1 MIERLCYVFGVVGSS
16 VETAT
21 APAGIDGGAVTLI
34 SNGDVS
40 ALATSVSAE
49 DYAPDKV
56 EALTADVDWVSQ
68 RAMAHDRVLTWASD
82 QGAVIPFPMWTLFR
96 DAKAVKAMLSKRMSE
111 LQQTFKRLADGRE
124 FIVRVYVQPGVL
136 KHHLAEHNAELTVL
150 EAEAA
155 KASPGQ
161 KYLLERKMENLRR
174 DAGRDVA
181 SRVANEIHDALRA
194 PAMETVREQPVNLGA
209 RREQGRAILNASFLV
224 APPRVVEFQRALTEM
239 VNKYEPSGFK
249 FDFTGP
255 WPPYHFATLGAVM
268 HAASLASPVLSR
280 MAAVEE
286 FRLSTSRLDQQ
297 REMLTGI
304 VNSLPDPIVIVNA
317 SHDIVVQNERAEH
330 LLSTGDKDSDGRRR
344 AVEINNLLFTSHVS
358 KAAMGANE
366 SAGSR
371 ELNLVD
377 PAEGTD
383 LLFEVLTHDL
393 SGVEGSQAGS
403 TVSVL
408 RDVTDLRRAANE
420 LERQVQRVRLAE
432 IDAKRERD
440 RLNLI
445 LENVADPI
453 LVTDDRSNI
462 ILMNKEAEQLF
473 ETDDSDGGERPATVQ
488 ANDTKFTTF
497 ISDFT
502 ISPSLARREQ
512 MTLHIPDTGVELPVE
527 VVSGK
532 ILNRRGEPLAIVS
545 VLHDLTGQV
554 ENERLYDE
562 LKTSS
567 SQLEDRIHAATADLA
582 EQNTR
587 LQWQS
592 RELEKANR
600 LKSEFLASM
609 SHELRTPIN
618 ALIGYASL
626 MLDRIYGELN
636 PRQEEGL
643 SRIQGAAQHL
653 LALINDILD
662 LAKIE
667 AGRMPLH
674 LDDVT
679 LGNIVTEISQQIEPL
694 LKKKTLTFNVEMP
707 SNDLTLHTDR
717 TKVKQILL
725 NLLSNA
731 VKFTHHGGIWVTI
744 SKDEEDLRFDVRD
757 TGIGIRAS
765 DLESIWEDFRQV
777 DQSRTREFGGTGLG
791 LSITRKLVD
800 ALGGH
805 IFAESVYGQGSTFTV
820 VLPVRSVAQPDD
832 LPRMVDEVPP
842 PPRAER

>member
-1 MIERLCYVFGVVGSS
+1 MIAQF
-16 VETAT
+16 
-21 APAGIDGGAVTLI
+21 
-34 SNGDVS
+34 
-40 ALATSVSAE
+40 
-49 DYAPDKV
+49 
-56 EALTADVDWVSQ
+56 AD
-68 RAMAHDRVLTWASD
+68 
-82 QGAVIPFPMWTLFR
+82 I
-96 DAKAVKAMLSKRMSE
+96 
-111 LQQTFKRLADGRE
+111 
-124 FIVRVYVQPGVL
+124 
-136 KHHLAEHNAELTVL
+136 
-150 EAEAA
+150 
-155 KASPGQ
+155 
-161 KYLLERKMENLRR
+161 
-174 DAGRDVA
+174 
-181 SRVANEIHDALRA
+181 
-194 PAMETVREQPVNLGA
+194 LGA
-209 RREQGRAILNASFLV
+209 RRGIAITLDSPPTRFVSTASVGFEPEATPAISLAV
-224 APPRVVEFQRALTEM
+224 DDLSNPIVLSALSLHAVTCDGAVSLAGLPFGEWVAIPFPQPQYRGAPPLLSEADLDHIQLDGCSLKRRSAIDRRRKLGHAPAGVALIEASIDEA
-239 VNKYEPSGFK
+239 V
-249 FDFTGP
+249 
-255 WPPYHFATLGAVM
+255 LGEVM
-268 HAASLASPVLSR
+268 HAASMAGPVLSR

-286 FRLSTSRLDQQ
+286 FRLSTNRLDQQ
-297 REMLTGI
+297 REMLTAI
-304 VNSLPDPIVIVNA
+304 VNSLPDPIVIINSEHA
-317 SHDIVVQNERAEH
+317 IVVQNKRAEH
-330 LLSTGDKDSDGRRR
+330 LLSTTDKDSEGRRR
-344 AVEINNLLFTSHVS
+344 AVEINNLLFTSHLS
-358 KAAMGANE
+358 KAAMGASE
-366 SAGSR
+366 SAGAR

-377 PAEGTD
+377 PDEGAD

-393 SGVEGSQAGS
+393 GGLEGAQAGS

-432 IDAKRERD
+432 IEAKRERD

-473 ETDDSDGGERPATVQ
+473 ESDDSQQWERAATVQ

-502 ISPSLARREQ
+502 ISPSLARREE
-512 MTLHIPDTGVELPVE
+512 MTLHIPHTGVELPVE

-545 VLHDLTGQV
+545 VLHDLTEQV

-562 LKTSS
+562 LKTFSN
-567 SQLEDRIHAATADLA
+567 QLEDRIQAATADLA

-626 MLDRIYGELN
+626 MLDRIYGDLT

-643 SRIQGAAQHL
+643 NRIQGAAQHL

-679 LGNIVTEISQQIEPL
+679 LGDIVREISQQMEPL
-694 LKKKTLTFNVEMP
+694 VKKRALTFNVDMP
-707 SNDLTLHTDR
+707 SKDITLHTDR

-731 VKFTHHGGIWVTI
+731 VKFTHHGGIWVTV

-805 IFAESVYGQGSTFTV
+805 VFAESTFGKGSTFTV
-820 VLPVRSVAQPDD
+820 VLPIRTIARPDD
-832 LPRMVDEVPP
+832 PPRLIDEVPP
-842 PPRAER
+842 PSPARR

>member
-1 MIERLCYVFGVVGSS
+1 LSDSRRDREAVAASPQLTGERLAELLS
-16 VETAT
+16 A
-21 APAGIDGGAVTLI
+21 I
-34 SNGDVS
+34 S
-40 ALATSVSAE
+40 E
-49 DYAPDKV
+49 APDFTTG
-56 EALTADVDWVSQ
+56 ATFMIAQIAD
-68 RAMAHDRVLTWASD
+68 
-82 QGAVIPFPMWTLFR
+82 I
-96 DAKAVKAMLSKRMSE
+96 
-111 LQQTFKRLADGRE
+111 
-124 FIVRVYVQPGVL
+124 
-136 KHHLAEHNAELTVL
+136 
-150 EAEAA
+150 
-155 KASPGQ
+155 
-161 KYLLERKMENLRR
+161 
-174 DAGRDVA
+174 
-181 SRVANEIHDALRA
+181 
-194 PAMETVREQPVNLGA
+194 LGA
-209 RREQGRAILNASFLV
+209 RRAIAITLDSPPRRFVGTASIGFDD
-224 APPRVVEFQRALTEM
+224 APPPSISLSTDDLSSPIVVAALSLYPVSCDGASPLPGIPFGEWTAIPFPQPQYRGAPHMLSDAELDL
-239 VNKYEPSGFK
+239 VQLDGCQVRRRNSAERRRRYGHAPGGVALIEASV
-249 FDFTGP
+249 DDE
-255 WPPYHFATLGAVM
+255 TLIAVM
-268 HAASLASPVLSR
+268 HATSLAGPVLAR

-286 FRLSTSRLDQQ
+286 FRLSTGRLDQQ
-297 REMLTGI
+297 REMLTAI
-304 VNSLPDPIVIVNA
+304 VNSLPDPIVIINA
-317 SHDIVVQNERAEH
+317 EHDIVVQNKRAEH
-330 LLSTGDKDSDGRRR
+330 LLSTDDKDSEGRRR
-344 AVEINNLLFTSHVS
+344 AVEINNLLFTSHLS
-358 KAAMGANE
+358 KAAMGVSE
-366 SAGSR
+366 TAGSR

-377 PAEGTD
+377 PDEGTD

-393 SGVEGSQAGS
+393 GGVEISQVGS

-462 ILMNKEAEQLF
+462 ILMNKQAEQLF
-473 ETDDSDGGERPATVQ
+473 ESDDSVRWERAAMVQ
-488 ANDTKFTTF
+488 ENDTKFTTF

-512 MTLHIPDTGVELPVE
+512 MKLRIPDTGIELPVE

-545 VLHDLTGQV
+545 VLHDLTEQA

-562 LKTSS
+562 LKTFS
-567 SQLEDRIHAATADLA
+567 SQLEERIRAATADLA

-626 MLDRIYGELN
+626 MLDRIYGDLT

-643 SRIQGAAQHL
+643 NRIQGAAQHL

-679 LGNIVTEISQQIEPL
+679 LADIVTEISQQIEPL
-694 LKKKTLTFNVEMP
+694 VKKKKLSFNVEMP
-707 SNDLTLHTDR
+707 PTQLTLHTDR

-731 VKFTHHGGIWVTI
+731 VKFTHKGGIWVTI

-757 TGIGIRAS
+757 TGIGIKES
-765 DLESIWEDFRQV
+765 DIESMWEDFRQV

-805 IFAESVYGQGSTFTV
+805 VFAESVFGKGSTFTV
-820 VLPVRSVAQPDD
+820 VLPIRSVVRPDD
-832 LPRMVDEVPP
+832 PPRVVDVVPP
-842 PPRAER
+842 PSPAER

>member
-1 MIERLCYVFGVVGSS
+1 M
-16 VETAT
+16 
-21 APAGIDGGAVTLI
+21 
-34 SNGDVS
+34 
-40 ALATSVSAE
+40 LA
-49 DYAPDKV
+49 
-56 EALTADVDWVSQ
+56 Q
-68 RAMAHDRVLTWASD
+68 
-82 QGAVIPFPMWTLFR
+82 
-96 DAKAVKAMLSKRMSE
+96 
-111 LQQTFKRLADGRE
+111 LAD
-124 FIVRVYVQPGVL
+124 I
-136 KHHLAEHNAELTVL
+136 
-150 EAEAA
+150 
-155 KASPGQ
+155 
-161 KYLLERKMENLRR
+161 
-174 DAGRDVA
+174 
-181 SRVANEIHDALRA
+181 
-194 PAMETVREQPVNLGA
+194 LGA
-209 RREQGRAILNASFLV
+209 RRGIAITLDSPPRRFVSVASIGFEGEAMPAISLPV
-224 APPRVVEFQRALTEM
+224 DDLSNPIVLSALSLHAVSCDGIAPLAGLPFGEWVAIPFPQPQYRGAPPLLSDAELDQARFDGCEVRRRSAIDRRRRLGHAPAGVALIESS
-239 VNKYEPSGFK
+239 V
-249 FDFTGP
+249 DD
-255 WPPYHFATLGAVM
+255 AALGAVM
-268 HAASLASPVLSR
+268 HAIGLAGPVLAR

-286 FRLSTSRLDQQ
+286 FRLSSSRLDQQ
-297 REMLTGI
+297 REMLTAI
-304 VNSLPDPIVIVNA
+304 VNSLPDPIVIIN
-317 SHDIVVQNERAEH
+317 SEHDIVVQNKRAEH
-330 LLSTGDKDSDGRRR
+330 LLSTGDKDSEGRRR
-344 AVEINNLLFTSHVS
+344 AVEINNLLFTSHLS
-358 KAAMGANE
+358 KTAMGPNE

-377 PAEGTD
+377 PDEGTD

-393 SGVEGSQAGS
+393 GGLEGAQAGS

-432 IDAKRERD
+432 IEAKRERD

-473 ETDDSDGGERPATVQ
+473 ESDDSQAWERAATVQ

-512 MTLHIPDTGVELPVE
+512 MKLHIPDTGVELPVE

-545 VLHDLTGQV
+545 VLHDLTEQV

-562 LKTSS
+562 LKTFS
-567 SQLEDRIHAATADLA
+567 SQLEDRIQAATADLA

-626 MLDRIYGELN
+626 MLDRIYGELT

-643 SRIQGAAQHL
+643 NRIQGAAQHL

-679 LGNIVTEISQQIEPL
+679 LADIVKEISQQIEPL
-694 LKKKTLTFNVEMP
+694 VKKRSLTFTVDMP
-707 SNDLTLHTDR
+707 SRDVTLHTDR

-731 VKFTHHGGIWVTI
+731 VKFTHHGGIWVTV

-805 IFAESVYGQGSTFTV
+805 VFAESVFGKGSTFTV
-820 VLPVRSVAQPDD
+820 VLPIKTVARPDD
-832 LPRMVDEVPP
+832 PPRVIDVVPP
-842 PPRAER
+842 PSAARR

>member
-1 MIERLCYVFGVVGSS
+1 MSDSRRDREAVAASPQLTGERLAELLS
-16 VETAT
+16 A
-21 APAGIDGGAVTLI
+21 I
-34 SNGDVS
+34 S
-40 ALATSVSAE
+40 E
-49 DYAPDKV
+49 APDFSTG
-56 EALTADVDWVSQ
+56 ATFMIAQIAD
-68 RAMAHDRVLTWASD
+68 
-82 QGAVIPFPMWTLFR
+82 I
-96 DAKAVKAMLSKRMSE
+96 
-111 LQQTFKRLADGRE
+111 
-124 FIVRVYVQPGVL
+124 
-136 KHHLAEHNAELTVL
+136 
-150 EAEAA
+150 
-155 KASPGQ
+155 
-161 KYLLERKMENLRR
+161 
-174 DAGRDVA
+174 
-181 SRVANEIHDALRA
+181 
-194 PAMETVREQPVNLGA
+194 LGA
-209 RREQGRAILNASFLV
+209 RRAIAITLDSPPRRFVGTASIGFED
-224 APPRVVEFQRALTEM
+224 APPPPISLSTDDLSNPIVVAALSLYPVSCDGAAPLPGIPFGEWTAIPFPQPQYRGAPHMLSDAELDL
-239 VNKYEPSGFK
+239 VQLNGCVVRRRNAAERRRRYGHAPGGVALIEASV
-249 FDFTGP
+249 DDE
-255 WPPYHFATLGAVM
+255 TLIAVM
-268 HAASLASPVLSR
+268 HATSLAGPVLAR

-286 FRLSTSRLDQQ
+286 FRLSTGRLDQQ
-297 REMLTGI
+297 REMLTAI
-304 VNSLPDPIVIVNA
+304 VNSLPDPIVIINA
-317 SHDIVVQNERAEH
+317 EHDIVVQNKRAEH
-330 LLSTGDKDSDGRRR
+330 LLSTDDKDSEGRRR
-344 AVEINNLLFTSHVS
+344 AVEINNLLFTSHLS
-358 KAAMGANE
+358 KAAMGVNE
-366 SAGSR
+366 TAGSR

-377 PAEGTD
+377 PDEGTD

-393 SGVEGSQAGS
+393 GGVEISQVGS

-462 ILMNKEAEQLF
+462 ILMNKQAEQLF
-473 ETDDSDGGERPATVQ
+473 ESDDSVRWERAAMVQ
-488 ANDTKFTTF
+488 ENDTKFTTF

-502 ISPSLARREQ
+502 ISPALARREQ
-512 MTLHIPDTGVELPVE
+512 MKLRVPDTGIELPVE

-545 VLHDLTGQV
+545 VLHDLTEQA

-562 LKTSS
+562 LKTFS
-567 SQLEDRIHAATADLA
+567 SQLEERIRAATADLA

-626 MLDRIYGELN
+626 MLDRIYGELT

-643 SRIQGAAQHL
+643 NRIQGAAQHL

-679 LGNIVTEISQQIEPL
+679 LADIVTEISQQIEPL
-694 LKKKTLTFNVEMP
+694 VKKKSLSFNVAMP
-707 SNDLTLHTDR
+707 PTPLTLHTDR

-731 VKFTHHGGIWVTI
+731 VKFTHKGGIWVTI

-757 TGIGIRAS
+757 TGIGIKEA
-765 DLESIWEDFRQV
+765 DIESMWEDFRQV

-805 IFAESVYGQGSTFTV
+805 VFAESVFGKGSTFTV
-820 VLPVRSVAQPDD
+820 VLPIRSVVRPDD
-832 LPRMVDEVPP
+832 PPRVVDLVPP
-842 PPRAER
+842 PPPAER

>member
-1 MIERLCYVFGVVGSS
+1 LNDSKRESAAVASSPQLSGERLAELLSAISEAPDFVTAATFMVAQFADIVGARRGLALTLDTLPREFVSTAS
-16 VETAT
+16 VGFEGE
-21 APAGIDGGAVTLI
+21 APAKVSIPVEDLSNPLSVAALSLHSISCDGV
-34 SNGDVS
+34 
-40 ALATSVSAE
+40 
-49 DYAPDKV
+49 APLPGFPFG
-56 EALTADVDWVSQ
+56 EWTA
-68 RAMAHDRVLTWASD
+68 
-82 QGAVIPFPMWTLFR
+82 IPFPQPQFR
-96 DAKAVKAMLSKRMSE
+96 GAPHILTD
-111 LQQTFKRLADGRE
+111 
-124 FIVRVYVQPGVL
+124 
-136 KHHLAEHNAELTVL
+136 AELDMIPLQGCQVRRRAIVDRRRKLGHAPSGVVLL
-150 EAEAA
+150 EASVE
-155 KASPGQ
+155 
-161 KYLLERKMENLRR
+161 
-174 DAGRDVA
+174 DD
-181 SRVANEIHDALRA
+181 I
-194 PAMETVREQPVNLGA
+194 LGA
-209 RREQGRAILNASFLV
+209 L
-224 APPRVVEFQRALTEM
+224 
-239 VNKYEPSGFK
+239 
-249 FDFTGP
+249 
-255 WPPYHFATLGAVM
+255 M
-268 HAASLASPVLSR
+268 HAASLAGPVLAR

-286 FRLSTSRLDQQ
+286 FRLSTGRLDQQ
-297 REMLTGI
+297 REMLTTI
-304 VNSLPDPIVIVNA
+304 MNSLPDPIVIINEER
-317 SHDIVVQNERAEH
+317 DIVVQNQRAEH
-330 LLSTGDKDSDGRRR
+330 LLSTTDKDSEGRRR
-344 AVEINNLLFTSHVS
+344 AVEINNLLFTSHLS
-358 KAAMGANE
+358 KAAMGTKE
-366 SAGSR
+366 TAGSR

-377 PAEGTD
+377 PDEGTD
-383 LLFEVLTHDL
+383 LLFEVLTHPL
-393 SGVEGSQAGS
+393 GSGNGIQGGS

-408 RDVTDLRRAANE
+408 RDVTDLRRASNE

-473 ETDDSDGGERPATVQ
+473 ESDDSESWERAAMIQ

-512 MTLHIPDTGVELPVE
+512 MKLHIPESGVELPVE

-545 VLHDLTGQV
+545 VLHDLTEQA
-554 ENERLYDE
+554 ENERLYEE
-562 LKTSS
+562 LKTFS
-567 SQLEDRIHAATADLA
+567 SQLEERIQAATADLA

-626 MLDRIYGELN
+626 MLDRIYGDLT

-643 SRIQGAAQHL
+643 NRIQGAAQHL

-679 LGNIVTEISQQIEPL
+679 LGDIVTEISQQIEPL
-694 LKKKTLTFNVEMP
+694 VKKKQLTYKVEVP
-707 SNDLTLHTDR
+707 SRALVLHTDR

-731 VKFTHHGGIWVTI
+731 VKFTHHGGIWLRV

-757 TGIGIRAS
+757 TGIGIREA

-805 IFAESVYGQGSTFTV
+805 VFAESTFGNGSTFTV
-820 VLPVRSVAQPDD
+820 ILPIRSVHRPDD
-832 LPRMVDEVPP
+832 PPRVVDEVPP
-842 PPRAER
+842 PPPVER

>member
-1 MIERLCYVFGVVGSS
+1 MVAQF
-16 VETAT
+16 
-21 APAGIDGGAVTLI
+21 
-34 SNGDVS
+34 
-40 ALATSVSAE
+40 
-49 DYAPDKV
+49 
-56 EALTADVDWVSQ
+56 AD
-68 RAMAHDRVLTWASD
+68 
-82 QGAVIPFPMWTLFR
+82 I
-96 DAKAVKAMLSKRMSE
+96 
-111 LQQTFKRLADGRE
+111 
-124 FIVRVYVQPGVL
+124 
-136 KHHLAEHNAELTVL
+136 
-150 EAEAA
+150 
-155 KASPGQ
+155 
-161 KYLLERKMENLRR
+161 
-174 DAGRDVA
+174 
-181 SRVANEIHDALRA
+181 
-194 PAMETVREQPVNLGA
+194 LGA
-209 RREQGRAILNASFLV
+209 RRGLAITLDSPPQRFV
-224 APPRVVEFQRALTEM
+224 ATAAVGFDDEPVPTIALQTNDLSNPVIVAALSLHAVSCPGNPPIPGLPFGEWTAIPFPQPQFRGAPNLLTEAELELVQLNGCEVRTRSIIDRRRKLGHAPGGVALIEASVDDQM
-239 VNKYEPSGFK
+239 
-249 FDFTGP
+249 
-255 WPPYHFATLGAVM
+255 LGAIM
-268 HAASLASPVLSR
+268 NAASLAGPVLAR

-286 FRLSTSRLDQQ
+286 FRLSTGRLDQQ
-297 REMLTGI
+297 REMLTAI
-304 VNSLPDPIVIVNA
+304 VNSLPDPIVIINA
-317 SHDIVVQNERAEH
+317 SHDIVVQNSRAEH
-330 LLSTGDKDSDGRRR
+330 LLSTGDKDSEGRRR
-344 AVEINNLLFTSHVS
+344 AVEINNLLFTSHLS
-358 KAAMGANE
+358 KAAMGSKE
-366 SAGSR
+366 TAGSR

-377 PAEGTD
+377 PDEGTD
-383 LLFEVLTHDL
+383 LLFEVLTHEL
-393 SGVEGSQAGS
+393 GSPDGTHSGS

-473 ETDDSDGGERPATVQ
+473 EADDSERWERAALVQ

-502 ISPSLARREQ
+502 ISPALARREQ
-512 MTLHIPDTGVELPVE
+512 MKLQIPDSGVELPVE

-545 VLHDLTGQV
+545 VLHDLTEQV
-554 ENERLYDE
+554 ENERLYEE
-562 LKTSS
+562 LKTFS
-567 SQLEDRIHAATADLA
+567 SQLEERIQAATADLA

-626 MLDRIYGELN
+626 MLDRIYGDLT

-643 SRIQGAAQHL
+643 NRIQGAAQHL

-674 LDDVT
+674 LDDVK
-679 LGNIVTEISQQIEPL
+679 LGDIMNEISQQIEPMV
-694 LKKKTLTFNVEMP
+694 KKKALTLKFEMP
-707 SNDLTLHTDR
+707 SSDLVLHTDR

-725 NLLSNA
+725 NLLSNS
-731 VKFTHHGGIWVTI
+731 VKFTHHGGISVTI
-744 SKDEEDLRFDVRD
+744 TRDEADLRFDVRD
-757 TGIGIRAS
+757 TGIGIRPT
-765 DLESIWEDFRQV
+765 DIDSIWEDFRQV

-805 IFAESVYGQGSTFTV
+805 VFAESVFGKGSTFTV
-820 VLPVRSVAQPDD
+820 VLPIRSVIRPDD
-832 LPRMVDEVPP
+832 PPRMIDEVPP
-842 PPRAER
+842 PPPVKR

>member
-1 MIERLCYVFGVVGSS
+1 LSDSRRDREAVAASPQLSGERLAELLS
-16 VETAT
+16 A
-21 APAGIDGGAVTLI
+21 I
-34 SNGDVS
+34 S
-40 ALATSVSAE
+40 E
-49 DYAPDKV
+49 APDFSTG
-56 EALTADVDWVSQ
+56 ATFMIAQIAD
-68 RAMAHDRVLTWASD
+68 
-82 QGAVIPFPMWTLFR
+82 I
-96 DAKAVKAMLSKRMSE
+96 
-111 LQQTFKRLADGRE
+111 
-124 FIVRVYVQPGVL
+124 
-136 KHHLAEHNAELTVL
+136 
-150 EAEAA
+150 
-155 KASPGQ
+155 
-161 KYLLERKMENLRR
+161 
-174 DAGRDVA
+174 
-181 SRVANEIHDALRA
+181 
-194 PAMETVREQPVNLGA
+194 LGA
-209 RREQGRAILNASFLV
+209 RRAIAITLDS
-224 APPRVVEFQRALTEM
+224 PPRRFVGTASIGFDDSPPPPISLSTDDLSNPIVVAALSLYPVSCDGAAPLPGIPFGEWTAIPFPQPQYRGAPHILSEAELDL
-239 VNKYEPSGFK
+239 VQLDGCEVRRRSAGERRRRYGHAPGGVALIEASV
-249 FDFTGP
+249 DDDTLIAVT
-255 WPPYHFATLGAVM
+255 HATT
-268 HAASLASPVLSR
+268 LAGPVLAR

-286 FRLSTSRLDQQ
+286 FRLSTGRLDQQ
-297 REMLTGI
+297 REMLTAI
-304 VNSLPDPIVIVNA
+304 VNSLPDPIVIINA
-317 SHDIVVQNERAEH
+317 EHDIVVQNKRAEH
-330 LLSTGDKDSDGRRR
+330 LLSTDDKDSEGRRR
-344 AVEINNLLFTSHVS
+344 AVEINNLLFTSHLS
-358 KAAMGANE
+358 KAAMGVNE
-366 SAGSR
+366 TAGSR

-377 PAEGTD
+377 PDEGTD

-393 SGVEGSQAGS
+393 GGVEISQVGS

-462 ILMNKEAEQLF
+462 ILMNKQAEQLF
-473 ETDDSDGGERPATVQ
+473 ESDDSVRWERAAMVQ

-512 MTLHIPDTGVELPVE
+512 MKLRIPDTGIELPVE

-545 VLHDLTGQV
+545 VLHDLTEQA

-562 LKTSS
+562 LKTFS
-567 SQLEDRIHAATADLA
+567 SQLEERIRAATADLA

-626 MLDRIYGELN
+626 MLDRIYGDLT

-643 SRIQGAAQHL
+643 NRIQGAAQHL

-679 LGNIVTEISQQIEPL
+679 LSDIVTEISQQIEPL
-694 LKKKTLTFNVEMP
+694 VKKKALSFNVEMP
-707 SNDLTLHTDR
+707 LTPLTLHTDR

-731 VKFTHHGGIWVTI
+731 VKFTHKGGIWVTI

-757 TGIGIRAS
+757 TGIGIKES
-765 DLESIWEDFRQV
+765 DIDSMWEDFRQV

-805 IFAESVYGQGSTFTV
+805 VFAESVFGKGSTFTV
-820 VLPVRSVAQPDD
+820 VLPIRSVVRADD
-832 LPRMVDEVPP
+832 PPRVVDVVPP
-842 PPRAER
+842 PSPAER

>member
-1 MIERLCYVFGVVGSS
+1 
-16 VETAT
+16 
-21 APAGIDGGAVTLI
+21 
-34 SNGDVS
+34 
-40 ALATSVSAE
+40 
-49 DYAPDKV
+49 
-56 EALTADVDWVSQ
+56 
-68 RAMAHDRVLTWASD
+68 
-82 QGAVIPFPMWTLFR
+82 
-96 DAKAVKAMLSKRMSE
+96 
-111 LQQTFKRLADGRE
+111 
-124 FIVRVYVQPGVL
+124 
-136 KHHLAEHNAELTVL
+136 
-150 EAEAA
+150 
-155 KASPGQ
+155 
-161 KYLLERKMENLRR
+161 
-174 DAGRDVA
+174 
-181 SRVANEIHDALRA
+181 
-194 PAMETVREQPVNLGA
+194 
-209 RREQGRAILNASFLV
+209 
-224 APPRVVEFQRALTEM
+224 
-239 VNKYEPSGFK
+239 
-249 FDFTGP
+249 
-255 WPPYHFATLGAVM
+255 
-268 HAASLASPVLSR
+268 
-280 MAAVEE
+280 
-286 FRLSTSRLDQQ
+286 
-297 REMLTGI
+297 
-304 VNSLPDPIVIVNA
+304 
-317 SHDIVVQNERAEH
+317 
-330 LLSTGDKDSDGRRR
+330 
-344 AVEINNLLFTSHVS
+344 VEINNLLFTSHLS
-358 KAAMGANE
+358 KAAMGVSE
-366 SAGSR
+366 TAGSR

-377 PAEGTD
+377 PDEGTD

-393 SGVEGSQAGS
+393 GGVEISQVGS

-462 ILMNKEAEQLF
+462 ILMNKQAEQLF
-473 ETDDSDGGERPATVQ
+473 ESDDSVRWERAAMVQ
-488 ANDTKFTTF
+488 ENDTKFTTF

-512 MTLHIPDTGVELPVE
+512 MKLRIPDTGIELPVE

-545 VLHDLTGQV
+545 VLHDLTEQA

-562 LKTSS
+562 LKTFS
-567 SQLEDRIHAATADLA
+567 SQLEERIRAATADLA

-626 MLDRIYGELN
+626 MLDRIYGDLT

-643 SRIQGAAQHL
+643 NRIQGAAQHL

-679 LGNIVTEISQQIEPL
+679 LADIVTEISQQIEPL
-694 LKKKTLTFNVEMP
+694 VKKKKLSFNVEMP
-707 SNDLTLHTDR
+707 PTQLTLHTDR

-731 VKFTHHGGIWVTI
+731 VKFTHKGGIWVTI

-757 TGIGIRAS
+757 TGIGIKES
-765 DLESIWEDFRQV
+765 DIESMWEDFRQV

-805 IFAESVYGQGSTFTV
+805 VFAESVFGKGSTFTV
-820 VLPVRSVAQPDD
+820 VLPIRSVVRPDD
-832 LPRMVDEVPP
+832 PPRVVDVVPP
-842 PPRAER
+842 PSPAER

>member
-1 MIERLCYVFGVVGSS
+1 LSDSKLESAAVASS
-16 VETAT
+16 PQLSGEKLAELLS
-21 APAGIDGGAVTLI
+21 AI
-34 SNGDVS
+34 S
-40 ALATSVSAE
+40 E
-49 DYAPDKV
+49 APDFV
-56 EALTADVDWVSQ
+56 TA
-68 RAMAHDRVLTWASD
+68 A
-82 QGAVIPFPMWTLFR
+82 
-96 DAKAVKAMLSKRMSE
+96 
-111 LQQTFKRLADGRE
+111 TFMVAQFAD
-124 FIVRVYVQPGVL
+124 L
-136 KHHLAEHNAELTVL
+136 
-150 EAEAA
+150 
-155 KASPGQ
+155 
-161 KYLLERKMENLRR
+161 
-174 DAGRDVA
+174 
-181 SRVANEIHDALRA
+181 
-194 PAMETVREQPVNLGA
+194 LGA
-209 RREQGRAILNASFLV
+209 RRALAITLDSPPIRLIATASVGFEGQPVPTISLPTDDLSNPIVVAALSLHAVSCPGTSPVPDLPFGEWTAIPFPQPQFRGAPHLLTDAELDQVQLQGCDVRTRSIVDRRRKLGHAPGGVALIEASV
-224 APPRVVEFQRALTEM
+224 DDQ
-239 VNKYEPSGFK
+239 
-249 FDFTGP
+249 
-255 WPPYHFATLGAVM
+255 TLGAIM
-268 HAASLASPVLSR
+268 NAASLAGPVLAR

-286 FRLSTSRLDQQ
+286 FRLSTGRLDQQ
-297 REMLTGI
+297 REMLTAI
-304 VNSLPDPIVIVNA
+304 VNSLPDPIVIINA
-317 SHDIVVQNERAEH
+317 SHDIVVQNSRAEH
-330 LLSTGDKDSDGRRR
+330 LLSSGDKDSEGRRR
-344 AVEINNLLFTSHVS
+344 AVEINNLLFTSHLS
-358 KAAMGANE
+358 KAAMGSKE
-366 SAGSR
+366 TAGSR

-377 PAEGTD
+377 PDEGAD

-393 SGVEGSQAGS
+393 GGQDGTHAGS

-473 ETDDSDGGERPATVQ
+473 EADDSERWERAALVQ

-502 ISPSLARREQ
+502 ISPALARREQ
-512 MTLHIPDTGVELPVE
+512 MKLQIPDTGVELPVE

-545 VLHDLTGQV
+545 VLHDLTEQV
-554 ENERLYDE
+554 ENERLYEE
-562 LKTSS
+562 LKTFSG
-567 SQLEDRIHAATADLA
+567 QLEGRIQAATADLA

-626 MLDRIYGELN
+626 MLDRIYGDLT

-643 SRIQGAAQHL
+643 KRIQGAAQHL

-679 LGNIVTEISQQIEPL
+679 LGDIMTEISQQIEPMV
-694 LKKKTLTFNVEMP
+694 KKKALTLNVEMP
-707 SNDLTLHTDR
+707 SRNLTLHTDR

-731 VKFTHHGGIWVTI
+731 VKFTHHGGISVTI
-744 SKDEEDLRFDVRD
+744 SRDEEDLRFDVSD
-757 TGIGIRAS
+757 SGIGIRET
-765 DLESIWEDFRQV
+765 DIDSIWEDFRQV

-805 IFAESVYGQGSTFTV
+805 VFAESAFGKGSTFTV
-820 VLPVRSVAQPDD
+820 VLPIRSVVRPDD
-832 LPRMVDEVPP
+832 PPRVVDEVPP
-842 PPRAER
+842 PAPAKR